1 MIHAN
6 IPSFPTLTSSG
17 NHPAVRNGD
26 VSIRRETQI
35 CIVAA
40 EKKHG
45 RTTVLHMG
53 HQIGRV
59 NESGLNL
66 DQK

>member
-1 MIHAN
+1 MSHCIAFVIHAN

-17 NHPAVRNGD
+17 NHPAVRKDD

-40 EKKHG
+40 ENQT
-45 RTTVLHMG
+45 RP
-53 HQIGRV
+53 
-59 NESGLNL
+59 
-66 DQK
+66 DFF